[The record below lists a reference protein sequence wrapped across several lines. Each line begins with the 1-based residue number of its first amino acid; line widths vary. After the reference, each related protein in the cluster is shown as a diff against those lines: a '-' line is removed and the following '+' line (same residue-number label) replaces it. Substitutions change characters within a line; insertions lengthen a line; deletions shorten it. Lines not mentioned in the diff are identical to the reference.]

1 MRKSVQ
7 KFLAMNIKLFSDS
20 EIDGLLEMAGKAA
33 LEKFDRLE
41 LTTLPD
47 PTVVK
52 ALLRT
57 QLSWQT
63 REVFG
68 ILLLDCQHRVL
79 KNEPLFFGTIDAAPV
94 YTRVVVQKALS
105 INAGAVLLYHNHPS
119 GIAEP
124 SRADRAITEK
134 LVSALALIDVK
145 VLDHVVVSG
154 IDAVS
159 FAERGWL

>member
-7 KFLAMNIKLFSDS
+7 KFLSMNIKLFSDS

-33 LEKFDRLE
+33 LEKFDRME
-41 LTTLPD
+41 LTTLSD

-68 ILLLDCQHRVL
+68 LLLLDCQNRVL
-79 KNEPLFFGTIDAAPV
+79 KNEPLFFGTLDGVGV
-94 YTRVVVQKALS
+94 YPRVVVQKALS
-105 INAGAVLLYHNHPS
+105 VNAGAVLLYHNHPS

-124 SRADRAITEK
+124 SRADRAITER

-145 VLDHVVVSG
+145 VLDHIVVSG

>member
-1 MRKSVQ
+1 
-7 KFLAMNIKLFSDS
+7 
-20 EIDGLLEMAGKAA
+20 MANARG
-33 LEKFDRLE
+33 
-41 LTTLPD
+41 
-47 PTVVK
+47 
-52 ALLRT
+52 
-57 QLSWQT
+57 
-63 REVFG
+63 FG
-68 ILLLDCQHRVL
+68 VLLLDCHNRVL
-79 KNEPLFFGTIDAAPV
+79 KNEPLFFGTLDAVATYP
-94 YTRVVVQKALS
+94 RVVVQKALS